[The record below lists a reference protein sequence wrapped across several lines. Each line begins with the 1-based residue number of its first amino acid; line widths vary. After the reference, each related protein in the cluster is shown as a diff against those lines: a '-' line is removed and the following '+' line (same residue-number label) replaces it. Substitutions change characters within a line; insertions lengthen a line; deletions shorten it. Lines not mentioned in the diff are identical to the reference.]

1 MKRTQWRKYSRKN
14 GDSSKKAKTINT
26 QDSLLVTDA
35 TTNKATMGL
44 NYAEQTGSVLVPFL
58 WSIAKSQVSVILYI
72 PLTVA
77 RGVLKRSV
85 PLPIVTTLLAIP
97 TLRYC

>member
-1 MKRTQWRKYSRKN
+1 MNEDKAKGGWVPREKEADWFVN
-14 GDSSKKAKTINT
+14 KAKTINT

-58 WSIAKSQVSVILYI
+58 WSIAERYGEYRKYI
-72 PLTVA
+72 TVFMWE
-77 RGVLKRSV
+77 RNF
-85 PLPIVTTLLAIP
+85 
-97 TLRYC
+97 